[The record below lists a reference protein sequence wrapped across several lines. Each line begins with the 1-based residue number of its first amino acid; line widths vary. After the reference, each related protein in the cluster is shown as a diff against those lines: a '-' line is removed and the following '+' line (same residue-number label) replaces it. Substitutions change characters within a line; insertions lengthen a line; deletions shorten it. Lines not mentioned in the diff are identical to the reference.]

1 MKAGAFVC
9 RIGGWE
15 SESRGGVG
23 DAVDSSRCKNWGSRR
38 RVWCVFAVAR

>member
-9 RIGGWE
+9 RIDGWE

-23 DAVDSSRCKNWGSRR
+23 DAVDSSRCKKLGFEATC
-38 RVWCVFAVAR
+38 VCVFAVAR